1 MTNVVNFLN
10 GYIIGTMT
18 EEHKIRRSAY
28 DWFVTLSKVM
38 FFVVAFFLVIFTVMA
53 NMGGNSDTLKQSIE
67 QYLAETTGLVVKIET
82 LGKMTFFPNISIDV
96 EKIHMYR
103 PDVENQPAV
112 TIGRLFAS
120 ISFASVAFGKKQIKG
135 LELEDLTASP
145 GVLNAQEV
153 FFENAGILGA
163 EEEGKAFF
171 QGRGKLGAHEVNFE
185 IGMLDLGKAYKFG
198 ADRPFKASVGDL
210 KAQGIMAE
218 RSGRVFVQDL
228 SLGFPEEFVTGKFD
242 FTRKAKG
249 KLRVEGDIKFGA
261 SGTVKP
267 NIVIERRERA
277 RIVTGTLDVAV
288 SDMKDITGEK
298 GFLAAYDKFVSVWGP
313 AVTDEK
319 DKGKKSGHDELDVNF
334 TAPAGCIHLTHENFD
349 KVIEGWRSAA
359 QIPTAQQI
367 ADYPCG
373 GTSP

>member
-1 MTNVVNFLN
+1 M
-10 GYIIGTMT
+10 
-18 EEHKIRRSAY
+18 RRSAY
-28 DWFVTLSKVM
+28 DWFVTLSKVT
-38 FFVVAFFLVIFTVMA
+38 FFVAAFFLVIFTVMA

-82 LGKMTFFPNISIDV
+82 LNKMTFFPNISIDV
-96 EKIHMYR
+96 EKVHMYR
-103 PDVENQPAV
+103 PDVENQPVV
-112 TIGRLFAS
+112 TVGRLFGS
-120 ISFASVAFGKKQIKG
+120 ISFASVALGKRQLKG
-135 LELEDLTASP
+135 LELEDMTAAP
-145 GVLNAQEV
+145 GTLNAQEV
-153 FFENAGILGA
+153 VIESAGILGA
-163 EEEGKAFF
+163 EEQGKAFF
-171 QGRGKLGAHEVNFE
+171 QGRGKLGTHDANFE
-185 IGMLDLGKAYKFG
+185 IDMLDLGGSYKF
-198 ADRPFKASVGDL
+198 APDRSFKVNVGDL
-210 KAQGIMAE
+210 KAQGVMAE
-218 RSGRVFVQDL
+218 RSGRVFVQDI
-228 SLGFPEEFVTGKFD
+228 SLGVPEEFITGKLD
-242 FTRKAKG
+242 FTRKGKG

-319 DKGKKSGHDELDVNF
+319 DKEKKSGHDEIDVNF
-334 TAPAGCIHLTHENFD
+334 TAPAGCTHLTHENFD

-367 ADYPCG
+367 ADYPCS
-373 GTSP
+373 GTAP